1 MAGSDLRSMFSAM
14 RKRQSEEPP
23 ARETDQHKKICTAT
37 DDLPGTSFQIEDDES
52 SLDGDNRD
60 SSEEDLSDEE
70 PLGPF
75 VEREGNY
82 CTF

>member
-23 ARETDQHKKICTAT
+23 ARETEQHKKICTAT

-52 SLDGDNRD
+52 SLDGDRD
-60 SSEEDLSDEE
+60 SSEDLSDEE
-70 PLGPF
+70 PLGPI